1 MPHSISGD
9 IPHIWLSS
17 LFGKQDMEIAGQ
29 CDCNCDCACPENYA
43 FRLDGSNPIFS
54 IAEADE
60 SEPGFAL
67 HERLYTHPLGDYTL
81 AVPPDGPGVMVIDRQ
96 AAELLRCVQEKRSL
110 QALQGRWPEG
120 ALRQAA
126 ALFLAMGIFQPRPS
140 SARLPAPAA
149 AHPQQLAAWL
159 HLTSRCTLSCP
170 YCYVA
175 PAAERMTSATA
186 RQSVTALF
194 QAAQRH
200 GYAAIKLKYAGGEP
214 SLNFAALQAA
224 QLQAER
230 LGQETGI
237 AAQSTLLTNGI
248 HLSQQQIQFLAQ
260 HAIRVTVSLDGLGQ
274 AQSAQRPLAQGG
286 DSFPL
291 VERTLSNLQA
301 AGVQPGVM
309 VTLTRRNLGSL
320 PELAAYL
327 LEHDLHFSLNFYRP
341 GSSGAES
348 QALMPPPQELIAS
361 LRRTYQVIEGRL
373 PRYSLLS
380 SLSDR
385 ADLLTPRAH
394 TCGVGRNYLVIGSQ
408 GQIAKCQ
415 MELGQWVT
423 GIWAADPLAVV
434 WEDQAGLQGP
444 AVSAEQCK
452 NCPWVTRCTGGCPRL
467 TRQYSGSYAAPSPY
481 CEVYQTILPEIARLE
496 GLRMLRYEQ
505 PWDFSLTE

>member
-1 MPHSISGD
+1 MSPVCKSNNMPK
-9 IPHIWLSS
+9 IWLGSA
-17 LFGKQDMEIAGQ
+17 GHADMDSD
-29 CDCNCDCACPENYA
+29 CDCDCACPENYGPA
-43 FRLDGSNPIFS
+43 FYQSKLAAGW
-54 IAEADE
+54 AEAA
-60 SEPGFAL
+60 SSGEPGFAL

-224 QLQAER
+224 QLQAE
-230 LGQETGI
+230 LLSQENGI
-237 AAQSTLLTNGI
+237 LLQSVLLTNGVR
-248 HLSQQQIQFLAQ
+248 LSHRQIEFLAQ
-260 HAIRVTVSLDGLGQ
+260 HHIRVTVSLDGLGQ
-274 AQSAQRPLAQGG
+274 VQSVQRPLAQGQEA
-286 DSFPL
+286 SFPL
-291 VERTLSNLQA
+291 VERTLYNLQE
-301 AGVQPGVM
+301 AGLRPGVM
-309 VTLTRRNLGSL
+309 VTLTRRNLPGL
-320 PELAAYL
+320 PELVTYL
-327 LEHDLHFSLNFYRP
+327 LERNLHFSLNFYRP
-341 GSSGAES
+341 TGPSAEAL
-348 QALMPPPQELIAS
+348 QALMSPPQELIAS

-452 NCPWVTRCTGGCPRL
+452 DCPWVTRCTGGCPRL

-481 CEVYQTILPEIARLE
+481 CEVYQAILPEIARLE

-505 PWDFSLTE
+505 PWDFSLME